1 MTDRPIA
8 EPSPTTDER
17 IYRNHAEKILFVNP
31 PGAEHYASVHS
42 HGKEHRHQKYEEI
55 GKRFDFGKGL
65 AVSGRPVK

>member
-8 EPSPTTDER
+8 EPSPMTDER
-17 IYRNHAEKILFVNP
+17 IYRNHAEKIHFVNP
-31 PGAEHYASVHS
+31 KGAEHYACVHS
-42 HGKEHRHQKYEEI
+42 HGKEHRHKDYEEI